1 MFHVLHL
8 NSERTHETST
18 SAAAALDGIGTHNQ
32 PNLRTTPFLG
42 RALYGDLVQP
52 GSPLKRGFSILF
64 VFQVVEKKQGSFV
77 NYSKGRN

>member
-18 SAAAALDGIGTHNQ
+18 SAALDGIGTHNQ

-52 GSPLKRGFSILF
+52 GSPLKRALSVLF
-64 VFQVVEKKQGSFV
+64 VFQVVEKKQSSFV
-77 NYSKGRN
+77 NYSKGKN